1 MTVDTRPVTL
11 VGATGKLGQHVARRL
26 LARGIPVIPVVR
38 RPERLMPGLRG
49 IARVFDLDRPETIKP
64 VLQDAKLFVS
74 CVHGRHGADLIAAL
88 PRDVERVVLLGSTRI
103 FTRFPDP
110 NVAELQH
117 SADALA
123 QSGFSGVMLHPTMI
137 YGAAAENNLQRIAA
151 YIRKLG
157 IIPLPD
163 GGRTLLQP
171 IHVEDVARCVEAA
184 LYRDEAPGEPIVVA
198 GPEPITYR
206 DLVMAVGA
214 AIKRK
219 PFILPIPGPLLE
231 LIAMFTAILPLLPRI
246 RRDEIRRLSE
256 DKAFPI
262 DEMMQRLGV
271 QSMPLSQGLAKTFTG
286 SDAAAP

>member
-88 PRDVERVVLLGSTRI
+88 PRDVERVILLGSTRI

-184 LYRDEAPGEPIVVA
+184 LYRDEAPGAPIVVA

>member
-184 LYRDEAPGEPIVVA
+184 LYRDEAPGAPIVVA

>member
-1 MTVDTRPVTL
+1 MNVTARPVTL
-11 VGATGKLGQHVARRL
+11 AGATGKLGQHVARRL

-38 RPERLMPGLRG
+38 RPDRLTPDLRG
-49 IARVFDLDRPETIKP
+49 IARVFDLERPETLRP
-64 VLQDAKLFVS
+64 ALEDARLFVS
-74 CVHGRHGADLIAAL
+74 CVHGRYGADLIAAL

-123 QSGFSGVMLHPTMI
+123 QSGLSGVMLHPTMI
-137 YGAAAENNLQRIAA
+137 YGATAENNLQRVAA

-157 IIPLPD
+157 IIPLPG

-184 LYRDEAPGEPIVVA
+184 LYRDEAPGAPIVVA
-198 GPEPITYR
+198 GPQPITYR
-206 DLVMAVGA
+206 DLVLAVGA
-214 AIKRK
+214 AINRK
-219 PFILPIPGPLLE
+219 PLILPIPAPLLE
-231 LIAMFTAILPLLPRI
+231 LIAMFTAVLPFLPRI
-246 RRDEIRRLSE
+246 RPDEIRRLSE

-262 DEMMQRLGV
+262 DEMIQRLGV
-271 QSMPLSQGLAKTFTG
+271 QPMPLSEGLAKTFR
-286 SDAAAP
+286 